1 MTIDDHKLSKLIM
14 NCLKKKCR
22 RVENDLFPELV
33 LNLVWSGIKSGLLL
47 MPTVYLQ
54 WPTCF
59 TIPIKV
65 EVLEFIP
72 RAGLRAFEKKVSRAT
87 IELGVVLGE
96 KTWKPTP
103 KTGRGAR
110 NWRQRR
116 QIILLKQ
123 RYPFRGR
130 PQLCYTFFF
139 FPLSVTSHRL
149 NPILIERFS
158 WTFSSSQVIFHDK
171 NIISSIKHRS

>member
-1 MTIDDHKLSKLIM
+1 MSRIIF
-14 NCLKKKCR
+14 
-22 RVENDLFPELV
+22 FPELV
-33 LNLVWSGIKSGLLL
+33 LNLVWSGIKSSLLL
-47 MPTVYLQ
+47 MPSVYLQ

-65 EVLEFIP
+65 EVVEFIP

-87 IELGVVLGE
+87 IDLGVVLGE

-110 NWRQRR
+110 NWRQRT
-116 QIILLKQ
+116 QIIPLKQ
-123 RYPFRGR
+123 RYPFRG
-130 PQLCYTFFF
+130 PTPTLLHFFF
-139 FPLSVTSHRL
+139 FFFTLSATSHRL

-158 WTFSSSQVIFHDK
+158 WTSFSFSQVIFHDK
-171 NIISSIKHRS
+171 NIISSIKHRFLKLPSTLKI

>member
-1 MTIDDHKLSKLIM
+1 M
-14 NCLKKKCR
+14 
-22 RVENDLFPELV
+22 V
-33 LNLVWSGIKSGLLL
+33 LNLTSSGIKSGLLL
-47 MPTVYLQ
+47 MPSVYLQ

-87 IELGVVLGE
+87 IKPGVVLGE

-110 NWRQRR
+110 NWRQRT
-116 QIILLKQ
+116 QIIPLKQ

-139 FPLSVTSHRL
+139 FHSLWHHRL
-149 NPILIERFS
+149 NSILIEAQS
-158 WTFSSSQVIFHDK
+158 LGHSSPRRLFFTIKILSPPLKIVLK
-171 NIISSIKHRS
+171 LPSSLKI